1 MADTIK
7 IGSLDISAFK
17 VGSSDCKIYLGD
29 TLLYPQDATKD
40 YFRFVSKGTGT
51 FTFFDNGSD
60 TANTLSYSL
69 DSGATWTEILNGSS
83 TSTVQSGDTVMWK
96 GSNLT
101 SVSNKGIGTFSA
113 TTNFDAEGNIMS
125 LIYGDNFE
133 GETSLSGM
141 DYVFMNLFSGC
152 TSVINAEN
160 MELPA
165 TTLSQQCYCN
175 FFNRASNLTTAP
187 STLPAMTLENGCY
200 FNMFYVCSAMTVAP
214 ELPALTLVTD
224 CYKQMFRGCSS
235 LSHIK
240 AMFTTKPT
248 TAYTSSWVYGVASS
262 GTFVKNSSA
271 TWNVS
276 GQNGVP
282 NGWTITTASS

>member
-17 VGSSDCKIYLGD
+17 VGSGDCKVYLGD
-29 TLLYPQDATKD
+29 TLLYPTTPTVKD
-40 YFRFVSKGTGT
+40 YLRFVAKGSGT
-51 FTFFDNGSD
+51 FTFTPKSGAASGNVM
-60 TANTLSYSL
+60 SYSL
-69 DSGATWTEILNGSS
+69 DSGSTWTSANT
-83 TSTVQSGDTVMWK
+83 TSTVQSGDVVFIK
-96 GSNLT
+96 GEDFAIKVNE
-101 SVSNKGIGTFSA
+101 GIGTFSSTA
-113 TTNFDAEGNIMS
+113 NFDVEGNVMS
-125 LIYGDNFE
+125 LLYGDNFE
-133 GETSLSGM
+133 NQTSLSGK
-141 DYVFMNLFSGC
+141 DYAFMNLFSGC
-152 TSVINAEN
+152 TSVINVEN
-160 MELPA
+160 IELPA

-187 STLPAMTLENGCY
+187 STLSAMTLENGCY
-200 FNMFYVCSAMTVAP
+200 FNMFYNCSAMTVAP

-235 LSHIK
+235 LNHIK